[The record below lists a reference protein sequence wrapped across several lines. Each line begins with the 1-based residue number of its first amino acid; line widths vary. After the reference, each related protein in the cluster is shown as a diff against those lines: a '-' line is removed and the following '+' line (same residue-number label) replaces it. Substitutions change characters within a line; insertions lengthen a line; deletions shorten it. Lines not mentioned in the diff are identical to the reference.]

1 VTPRV
6 QQWSN
11 SSATNFGWRMVQTS
25 PGGNS
30 KTFNSSEY
38 ATDTTL
44 RPKLTVVYAPTGGN
58 VPPTVDITSPVNGAS
73 TTLGGSFALTADADD
88 TDGTVALVEYF
99 ANGGKVGQATAP
111 PYSLTWVPAAVGIYV
126 LTARATDNLGAMTTS
141 APITPVTVTATN
153 ASPTVAIATPANGAS
168 IALGASFALTANA
181 GDVDGTVALVEYFAN
196 GGKVGQAATAP
207 YSLTWVPAAPGSYVL
222 TARATDNL
230 GAMTTST
237 PITVTVTSVSG
248 TTTVVMQRGLLGY
261 AGVADTFLDNY
272 LRTTVR
278 GAMNP
283 LYLDATNYRS
293 LLRFAIFQSEGG
305 PVPNG
310 ATIQSAKLELYKQY
324 YDDTLR
330 LNALLKPWVES
341 QATWLLSQ
349 TGIAWS
355 VGGAAG
361 SGTDY
366 SATIDAQVAAG
377 FNPGWVVFDVTP
389 RVQQWS
395 NSSATN
401 FGWRMVQTSPGGNSK
416 TFNSSEYAT
425 DTTLRPKLT
434 IVYN

>member
-1 VTPRV
+1 V

-11 SSATNFGWRMVQTS
+11 SSGANFGWRMVQTS

-44 RPKLTVVYAPTGGN
+44 RPKLTVVYALTGGN
-58 VPPTVDITSPVNGAS
+58 VPPTVDITSPANGAS
-73 TTLGGSFALTADADD
+73 TTLGG
-88 TDGTVALVEYF
+88 
-99 ANGGKVGQATAP
+99 
-111 PYSLTWVPAAVGIYV
+111 
-126 LTARATDNLGAMTTS
+126 
-141 APITPVTVTATN
+141 
-153 ASPTVAIATPANGAS
+153 
-168 IALGASFALTANA
+168 SFALTANA

-207 YSLTWVPAAPGSYVL
+207 YSLTWVPAAAGIYVL
-222 TARATDNL
+222 NARTTDNL
-230 GAMTTST
+230 GAMTTSA

-349 TGIAWS
+349 TGVAWS

-395 NSSATN
+395 NSSGAN

>member
-1 VTPRV
+1 MR
-6 QQWSN
+6 QWSN
-11 SSATNFGWRMVQTS
+11 GAATNFGWRVVENPPMPTNAIV
-25 PGGNS
+25 
-30 KTFNSSEY
+30 FHSSEY
-38 ATDTTL
+38 ATDATL
-44 RPKLTVVYAPTGGN
+44 RPKLTVAYAPPPGGGN
-58 VPPTVDITSPVNGAS
+58 ASPTVSIATPANGAS
-73 TTLGGSFALTADADD
+73 IALGASFALTANASDV
-88 TDGTVALVEYF
+88 DGTVALVEYF
-99 ANGGKVGQATAP
+99 ANGGKVGQAATP
-111 PYSLTWVPAAVGIYV
+111 PYNLTWVPAAGGSYV

-141 APITPVTVTATN
+141 APITVTVTGSTN

-181 GDVDGTVALVEYFAN
+181 GDSDGTVALVEYFAN
-196 GGKVGQAATAP
+196 GGKVGQATVAP
-207 YSLTWVPAAPGSYVL
+207 YSLTWVPAAVGSYAL

-230 GAMTTST
+230 GAMTTSA

-248 TTTVVMQRGLLGY
+248 TTTVVLQRGLSGY

-283 LYLDATNYRS
+283 LYVDAANYRP

-310 ATIQSAKLELYKQY
+310 ATIQSAKIELYKQY

-349 TGIAWS
+349 AGIAWS
-355 VGGAAG
+355 VAGAAG
-361 SGTDY
+361 SGTDFD
-366 SATIDAQVAAG
+366 ATIDAQVAAG

-389 RVQQWS
+389 RVQQWA
-395 NSSATN
+395 NSSGVN
-401 FGWRMVQTSPGGNSK
+401 FGWRMVQTSTGYNSK
-416 TFNSSEYAT
+416 TFNSSEYVT
-425 DTTLRPKLT
+425 DTTSRPKLT
-434 IVYN
+434 VVYK